1 MTVPVTL
8 RRFLAAALFLA
19 LATPAVAAYAPSMRL
34 ASLEIPAGRMVDEW
48 PPPPVRA
55 EISLSDQTMHVYVGD
70 NLAYTF
76 KISSGRRG
84 YGTPAGK
91 YKALWLSR
99 KHRSRKYDW
108 APMPWSVFF
117 HRGYAVHGTTDLKR
131 LGRPASHGCIRLHPD
146 NARIFFKLVQANGKE
161 NTSITV
167 VK

>member
-1 MTVPVTL
+1 MP
-8 RRFLAAALFLA
+8 AAA
-19 LATPAVAAYAPSMRL
+19 AYVPSMRL
-34 ASLEIPAGRMVDEW
+34 ASLDIPADTMVGEW

-55 EISLSDQTMHVYVGD
+55 EISLSEQTMHVYVGD
-70 NLAYTF
+70 TLAYTF

-84 YGTPAGK
+84 YGTPAGT
-91 YKALWLSR
+91 YKPQWLSR
-99 KHRSRKYDW
+99 NHRSRKYDW

-146 NARIFFKLVQANGKE
+146 NARIFFKLVQANGKD